1 MRRMQAYLNCFQ
13 RPPPNRLVTRK
24 LEHENTYD
32 EVAWSEHHWEDTMAK
47 RPEITDT
54 TNHSHLIVSNG
65 SDDSFVQKTPTIT
78 INSTLSSSKLGLDD
92 DINQDVPI
100 LKKYD
105 TKECFTPVSRGAK
118 PAKWNEL
125 KENLAYLNVSNR
137 FTMLEIE
144 PCLESYDCENFY
156 EDHTIINTHKKKHNK
171 KMIGKFDFTLQ
182 HSKHIVDPIQ
192 KENKMDC
199 KKRCKSCF
207 YTHFPHIKFCN
218 WFEKKKSKKLSIE
231 TKLTNLSEEAINLL
245 KIKIQYLETMKDV
258 QIKEIKDSFFQR
270 SQNASDPLSYPDL
283 VGTDSCKT
291 INLEDLSSDLSKLK
305 LRGGGGQKV
314 KKYIS
319 DTKNINLVLNS
330 LRSSS
335 VLASLNAHNK
345 CPAKSFC
352 SFCLLRS
359 VIFKINIQKGRQSI
373 KPSEVECQLFKSIEM
388 THINILKVILD
399 NASQSYPSFSSIIT
413 PQWNCSCCTYVEGN
427 NNESVMILDSEDKN
441 RKQNTTV

>member
-1 MRRMQAYLNCFQ
+1 MQAYLNHFQ
-13 RPPPNRLVTRK
+13 RLPPNRLVTRK
-24 LEHENTYD
+24 LESENTYD
-32 EVAWSEHHWEDTMAK
+32 EGAWSDHHWEDTMTK
-47 RPEITDT
+47 RTEITDT

-65 SDDSFVQKTPTIT
+65 SDDSFVQKPPTFT
-78 INSTLSSSKLGLDD
+78 INSALSASKLGLDD
-92 DINQDVPI
+92 DINQDMNYKDLNSTNEHEVPI
-100 LKKYD
+100 LKNYD

-283 VGTDSCKT
+283 LGTDSCKA

-319 DTKNINLVLNS
+319 DTKI
-330 LRSSS
+330 
-335 VLASLNAHNK
+335 
-345 CPAKSFC
+345 
-352 SFCLLRS
+352 
-359 VIFKINIQKGRQSI
+359 
-373 KPSEVECQLFKSIEM
+373 
-388 THINILKVILD
+388 
-399 NASQSYPSFSSIIT
+399 
-413 PQWNCSCCTYVEGN
+413 
-427 NNESVMILDSEDKN
+427 
-441 RKQNTTV
+441 